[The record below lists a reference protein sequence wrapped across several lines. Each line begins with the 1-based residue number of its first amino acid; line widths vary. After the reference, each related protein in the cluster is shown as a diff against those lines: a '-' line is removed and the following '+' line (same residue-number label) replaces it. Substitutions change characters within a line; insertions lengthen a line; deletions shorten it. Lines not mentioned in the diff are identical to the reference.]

1 MPSESTTANDI
12 GVDAAT
18 ALERAQLAV
27 ELAGT
32 AGADHAVARFG
43 AVRSLDLQRREGRV
57 ESIEESRS
65 ASISLQLFVDGRYST
80 HVTSD
85 LRPDSL
91 AAFVRDAVAMT
102 RLLEPD
108 PHRRPVPRELWE
120 GRAEV
125 DLDQV
130 DPSVD
135 ALDRDARE
143 AICTAVEEA
152 ARADPAATSATA
164 YLTDGRVLFAR
175 AASDGFEGVGEH
187 TSLSYGAQVSVSDA
201 GGKRPEA
208 YRFVGAAH
216 ARDLPD
222 PATVGAQALERALS
236 RRGATKAPSTRTTM
250 VLTPDAARPFVQ
262 RVLGVMQAS
271 AIQQQRS
278 WLGDR
283 LDTQVAGSLL
293 HLVDEP
299 HRPRSAASRLFDGD
313 GMATRA
319 RTLFED
325 GVLRTFFVDA
335 YYGSKLE
342 RPPTTTGASN
352 VVFRGGSGDLESLV
366 RQAGEGFLV
375 TGWLGGNANAT
386 TGDFSFG
393 IQGHRIEGGAIAG
406 SIAEMNVT
414 GSYPEVLGNLVA
426 VGDDPE
432 PWSSFRSP
440 TLVFEGV
447 DFSGV

>member
-1 MPSESTTANDI
+1 MPSDATTANDI
-12 GVDAAT
+12 GASAQV
-18 ALERAQLAV
+18 ALERAQRAV
-27 ELAGT
+27 ELAGSV
-32 AGADHAVARFG
+32 GADHAVARFG
-43 AVRSLDLQRREGRV
+43 AVRSLDMQRREGRV

-85 LRPDSL
+85 LRPDPL
-91 AAFVRDAVAMT
+91 AAFVREAVSMT

-108 PHRRPVPRELWE
+108 PHRKPVPRELWE

-125 DLDQV
+125 DLDQI
-130 DPSVD
+130 DPGVD
-135 ALDRDARE
+135 ALDRDARNGICE
-143 AICTAVEEA
+143 AIEEA
-152 ARADPAATSATA
+152 ARADAAATSATA
-164 YLTDGRVLFAR
+164 YLTDGRVLSAR
-175 AASDGFEGVGEH
+175 AASDGFAGVVEY
-187 TSLSYGAQVSVSDA
+187 TSLSYGAQVSVSDE

-216 ARDLPD
+216 ASDLPD
-222 PATVGAQALERALS
+222 PAAVGTEALARALS
-236 RRGATKAPSTRTTM
+236 RRGATKAPSARTTM

-278 WLGDR
+278 WLADA
-283 LDTQVAGSLL
+283 LDTQVASELL
-293 HLVDEP
+293 DLADEP
-299 HRPRSAASRLFDGD
+299 HRPRSGSSRLFDGD
-313 GMATRA
+313 GMATRP
-319 RTLFED
+319 RTLFD
-325 GVLRTFFVDA
+325 AGVLRTWFVDT
-335 YYGSKLE
+335 YYGSKLD
-342 RPPTTTGASN
+342 RAPTTTGASN
-352 VVFRGGSGDLESLV
+352 VVFRGGSGDLDALV
-366 RQAGEGFLV
+366 RQAGDGFLV

-393 IQGHRIEGGAIAG
+393 IQGHRIAGGAIAD
-406 SIAEMNVT
+406 SIAEMNIT
-414 GSYPEVLGNLVA
+414 GSYPELLKRLVA